1 MTDISENN
9 RRIAKNTILLYF
21 RMIVTTIVSLITARL
36 MLQLLG
42 IEDYGIYNVVGGI
55 IGFMAIITST
65 MTSATMRFLAY
76 DLGREDITQFSQTFS
91 MLINIFGIFCLIST
105 ILMEFIGPYIIQIH
119 LVIPSERLFAA
130 QCIFQF
136 TILTFILST
145 MAIPFTAAV
154 VSYERMD
161 IYAYF
166 TYIDV
171 FFKLLAV
178 VVLYITPIDKLITYG
193 TITLLMSIATN
204 TIIYFYCFKKFEG
217 CKYIKIW
224 DIPLLKKISSYAGWN
239 MFGSVTTVM
248 NSQGQAIL
256 LNIFFGPIINAA
268 KAIADKVNQITYSFC
283 QNFYMAVNPQLI
295 KSYAIGDLEYTK
307 KLLIK
312 SSKISFFL
320 YSIVAI
326 PLIFN
331 MEYILKLWLGAEQV
345 SISMIYFCQ
354 LTLLMSFSSS
364 LESPI
369 TQTVRATG
377 NIKNYQ
383 IIIGLQTLT
392 FIPICYIAFKCG
404 ANAFFSMIILC
415 IIYWITLVSR
425 IFFLVKILPI
435 TIKEY
440 LHYVI
445 LPTIGILVITS
456 SIILLLNNIP
466 IIENQQ
472 FLKLLYSPIIVLII
486 VYNLGLSAS
495 EKKYII
501 DQIKQ
506 KIKH

>member
-105 ILMEFIGPYIIQIH
+105 ILMEFIGPYIIQFH

-166 TYIDV
+166 TYLDV

-256 LNIFFGPIINAA
+256 LNVFFGPIINAA

-283 QNFYMAVNPQLI
+283 QNFFMAVNPQLI
-295 KSYAIGDLEYTK
+295 KSYAVGDLEYTK

-320 YSIVAI
+320 YSIIAI

-331 MEYILKLWLGAEQV
+331 MEFILKLWLGAEQV
-345 SISMIYFCQ
+345 SISMIYFCHCLCRSQ
-354 LTLLMSFSSS
+354 ARSNHLLHR
-364 LESPI
+364 
-369 TQTVRATG
+369 Q
-377 NIKNYQ
+377 
-383 IIIGLQTLT
+383 
-392 FIPICYIAFKCG
+392 
-404 ANAFFSMIILC
+404 
-415 IIYWITLVSR
+415 
-425 IFFLVKILPI
+425 
-435 TIKEY
+435 
-440 LHYVI
+440 
-445 LPTIGILVITS
+445 
-456 SIILLLNNIP
+456 
-466 IIENQQ
+466 
-472 FLKLLYSPIIVLII
+472 
-486 VYNLGLSAS
+486 
-495 EKKYII
+495 
-501 DQIKQ
+501 
-506 KIKH
+506 